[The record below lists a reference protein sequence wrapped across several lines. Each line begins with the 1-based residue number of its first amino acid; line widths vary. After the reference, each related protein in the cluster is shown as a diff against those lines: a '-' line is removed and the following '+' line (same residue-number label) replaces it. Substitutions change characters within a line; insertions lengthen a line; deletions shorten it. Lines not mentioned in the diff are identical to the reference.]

1 MSEKKLFIV
10 AGEAS
15 GDGHAAG
22 LIHAAKKLIPGL
34 RVEGLGGEMM
44 RQAGCEL
51 RADLVSSAVMGF
63 VQVAKNIRYFQRL
76 LAETRDYLRQQRPDL
91 VVLVD
96 YPGFNLRLAETA
108 KKLGIPAV
116 YYISPQVWAW
126 RPKRINRIARLV
138 DKMIVILPFEEELYS
153 NVDVDVTYV
162 GHPLLDSISKAE
174 LDEDFLEQ
182 REVADPSCLI
192 GLLPGSRRQE
202 IESFLPV
209 LLDTAR
215 LFLKR
220 IPKATFLIPCSSQS
234 NMDLVQTIIGD
245 ENLPVKV
252 FSGKIYEVANASRCC
267 IVASGTAALEVACFL
282 TPLIVVYKTSHL
294 LWLISR
300 KFLLVNH
307 ISLVN
312 ILAGKEVVPEMLQ
325 YRMRAELLDEVLFE
339 LCREGES
346 RRNMIEGLKDVR
358 STLGTPGAAT
368 RAAEVV
374 CDFLEGDGR
383 LPLATAEPQ
392 QRLVA
397 PDG

>member
-15 GDGHAAG
+15 GDAHAAG
-22 LIHAAKKLIPGL
+22 LIHAAKKLVPDL
-34 RVEGLGGEMM
+34 SVEGLGGEMM

-51 RADLVSSAVMGF
+51 RSDLVSSAVMGF
-63 VQVAKNIRYFQRL
+63 VQVAKNIRYFRRL
-76 LAETRDYLRQQRPDL
+76 LAETREYLHQQRPDL

-96 YPGFNLRLAETA
+96 YPGFNLRVAESA
-108 KKLGIPAV
+108 KKLGIQTV

-138 DKMIVILPFEEELYS
+138 DKMIVILPFEEELYN
-153 NVDVDVTYV
+153 NVNVDVTYV
-162 GHPLLDSISKAE
+162 GHPLLDSISKAV

-182 REVADPSCLI
+182 MAVPDPSCLI
-192 GLLPGSRRQE
+192 GVLPGSRRQE
-202 IESFLPV
+202 IENFLPV
-209 LLDTAR
+209 LLGTAR

-220 IPKATFLIPCSSQS
+220 MPEATFLIPCSSQS

-245 ENLPVKV
+245 ENLPIRV
-252 FSGKIYEVANASRCC
+252 FRGKIYEVANASRCC
-267 IVASGTAALEVACFL
+267 IVASGTATLEVACFL
-282 TPLIVVYKTSHL
+282 TPLVVVYKTSHL
-294 LWLISR
+294 LWLIGR
-300 KFLLVNH
+300 RFLLVDH
-307 ISLVN
+307 VSLVN

-325 YRMRAELLDEVLFE
+325 YRMRAELLDEALFE

-346 RRNMIEGLKDVR
+346 RKKMIEGLKEVR
-358 STLGTPGAAT
+358 SLLGTPGAAT
-368 RAAEVV
+368 RAAKVV
-374 CDFLEGDGR
+374 CDFLEGDR
-383 LPLATAEPQ
+383 QLPLPKAEPR